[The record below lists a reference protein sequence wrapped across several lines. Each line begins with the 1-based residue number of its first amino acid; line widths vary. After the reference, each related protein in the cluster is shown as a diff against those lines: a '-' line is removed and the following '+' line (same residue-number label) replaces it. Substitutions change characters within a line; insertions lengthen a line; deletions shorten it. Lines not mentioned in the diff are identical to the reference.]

1 MNRTCTSFTCTGYR
15 DWLGLPEEGM
25 PQFLRLEEAR
35 AFVHS
40 LGLQSEEDW
49 KDWCKQGERP
59 ANIPAA
65 PEVVYKRTGKWAG
78 VYCEYCSTPNHV
90 RLSLHESR

>member
-1 MNRTCTSFTCTGYR
+1 VTCACACTGYR
-15 DWLGLPEEGM
+15 DWLGLPAEARL
-25 PQFLRLEEAR
+25 QFLPFEEAR

-40 LGLQSEEDW
+40 QGLKKELDW

-65 PEVVYKRTGKWAG
+65 PEVVYKRTGEWAG
-78 VYCEYCSTPNHV
+78 VYYEYS
-90 RLSLHESR
+90 